1 MRFFLVENGRTG
13 LGFLTSRM
21 QVRDKVVRAPVG
33 SSFIR
38 PGFLHGGAA
47 GTRERLTC
55 ARLRSYQSHSLPF
68 RCPVSRP
75 VLTAHGVRITAV
87 VAVERIVG
95 STHGSN
101 AKPRFQGM
109 AATARAI
116 NGTAAVE
123 RTRAGVNVTRETA
136 PNYSAYRGKADWIP
150 TSLFTLVSR

>member
-1 MRFFLVENGRTG
+1 MARRRARQRGGRATQRLPAALFTRSG
-13 LGFLTSRM
+13 TQPRRGH
-21 QVRDKVVRAPVG
+21 
-33 SSFIR
+33 
-38 PGFLHGGAA
+38 FLHGEAA

-87 VAVERIVG
+87 VAAERIVG

-150 TSLFTLVSR
+150 TSLFSL